1 MIRTHAAIATKLE
14 ARCEGPQDRLLRGG
28 DNRIRAGRED
38 FALNLGGYGNW
49 RASCIE
55 KRARPS
61 PGALFAS
68 EPPNQP

>member
-1 MIRTHAAIATKLE
+1 M
-14 ARCEGPQDRLLRGG
+14 EGSQDRLLRG
-28 DNRIRAGRED
+28 DDSRIRSGIED
-38 FALNLGGYGNW
+38 FALNLGGHGEW
-49 RASCIE
+49 RASRIE